1 MRLPKMFIETEEEL
15 LSLAR
20 EWQKRLLLSDWI
32 INFSLVTAREMSE
45 VDLAGESDV
54 QWINRCGV
62 VNILR
67 KEEIP
72 QDIIAKQPMELVLV
86 HELLHFKF
94 MMFDNESLEGCYFSE
109 KQHQL
114 LEDIA
119 KSLYMAKYGLD
130 FEWFKC

>member
-20 EWQKRLLLSDWI
+20 EWQRRLLLSDWI

-94 MMFDNESLEGCYFSE
+94 MMFDNETLEGCYFSE

-114 LEDIA
+114 LEDMA

>member
-20 EWQKRLLLSDWI
+20 EWQRRLLLSDWI

-94 MMFDNESLEGCYFSE
+94 MMFDNETLEGCYFSE

>member
-15 LSLAR
+15 LGLAK

-114 LEDIA
+114 LEDMA

>member
-94 MMFDNESLEGCYFSE
+94 MMFDNETLEGCYFSE